1 MSTKEKKKTEKRT
14 FEKQEESWKLN
25 EELEVVLQ
33 FFQRPVRTNTPAR
46 DIETNH
52 TLNNEK
58 IPFIN
63 QIPIFFYQKIQLEV
77 AYKMTKPDLYI
88 YIYGFDDNKSV
99 GELGGCTSL
108 HAPVTVFLLWHK
120 VGF

>member
-1 MSTKEKKKTEKRT
+1 VKTNS
-14 FEKQEESWKLN
+14 Q
-25 EELEVVLQ
+25 
-33 FFQRPVRTNTPAR
+33 AR

-77 AYKMTKPDLYI
+77 AYKMTKPNLYI
-88 YIYGFDDNKSV
+88 YMG
-99 GELGGCTSL
+99 LTTTSL
-108 HAPVTVFLLWHK
+108 WGSWVAAPPAMHL
-120 VGF
+120 